1 MRMKKNIIIS
11 ILVIVVLAGYLVINK
26 LPTRTPVKLPDVKSP
41 ITELVLK
48 KGESVIL
55 IKQDKDSWK
64 LNEFEGDKNVIANMI
79 NKIKDLRVT
88 DLISD
93 KPHYER
99 YELDSAHAIRVQAK
113 CNGQIVR
120 DVYIGKKG
128 STYRHTYIRFEG
140 DPKVYLAEDTLD
152 SYFNKTV
159 DDLRNKDIVQLDIA
173 KIEQIKLW
181 YKNSTL
187 TLNKVLV
194 EKKMEKENTAKQKD
208 AQKDGKDERIEK
220 EEQWISKEYPGLT
233 INSDKVKEILYT
245 FDPLKAYSFPDIDA
259 KTITGKVAS
268 IAVTVKDDNSQNKE
282 EIILVVHKEF
292 ENSRYL
298 CTSSKSPYPFT
309 LDEWRAK
316 RVFKTI
322 NDLKR

>member
-1 MRMKKNIIIS
+1 MKKNIIIS
-11 ILVIVVLAGYLVINK
+11 IVVIVVLAGYLIINK
-26 LPTRTPVKLPDVKSP
+26 LATKTIVKLPDIKSP

-48 KGESVIL
+48 KGDGVIL
-55 IKQDKDSWK
+55 IKQEGDSWK
-64 LNEFEGDKNVIANMI
+64 VNEFEGDKNVIANMK
-79 NKIKDLRVT
+79 NKIKDLKVT

-99 YELDSAHAIRVQAK
+99 YELDSGHAIRVQAK

-173 KIEQIKLW
+173 KIEQVKLW
-181 YKNSTL
+181 YKNATL
-187 TLNKVLV
+187 TLNKTVV
-194 EKKMEKENTAKQKD
+194 EKKKEEDDKKQQDKKKD
-208 AQKDGKDERIEK
+208 VKEQAVEK
-220 EEQWISKEYPGLT
+220 EEQWVCKEYPSFKLD
-233 INSDKVKEILYT
+233 NDKVKEMLYT
-245 FDPLKAYSFPDIDA
+245 FDPLKAYSFPDVDA
-259 KTITGKVAS
+259 KKITGKVAS
-268 IAVTVKDDNSQNKE
+268 ITVTVKDDSSQNKE
-282 EIILVVHKEF
+282 EISLVIHKEF
-292 ENSRYL
+292 ENNRYL
-298 CTSSKSPYPFT
+298 CTSSKSQYPFT

-316 RVFKTI
+316 RIFKTI
-322 NDLKR
+322 NDLKK

>member
-11 ILVIVVLAGYLVINK
+11 IVVIVVLAGYLIINK
-26 LPTRTPVKLPDVKSP
+26 LATKTIVKLPDIKSP
-41 ITELVLK
+41 ITEMVLK
-48 KGESVIL
+48 KGDGVIL
-55 IKQDKDSWK
+55 IKQEGDSWK
-64 LNEFEGDKNVIANMI
+64 VNEFEGDKNVIANMT
-79 NKIKDLRVT
+79 NKIKDLKVI

-99 YELDSAHAIRVQAK
+99 YELDSGHAIRVQAK

-173 KIEQIKLW
+173 KIEQVKLW
-181 YKNSTL
+181 YKNATL
-187 TLNKVLV
+187 TLNKTVV
-194 EKKMEKENTAKQKD
+194 EKKKEEDDKKQQDKKKD
-208 AQKDGKDERIEK
+208 VKEQAVEK
-220 EEQWISKEYPGLT
+220 EEQWVCKEYPSFKLD
-233 INSDKVKEILYT
+233 NDKIKEMLYT

-268 IAVTVKDDNSQNKE
+268 ITVTVKDDSSQNKE
-282 EIILVVHKEF
+282 EISLVIHKEF
-292 ENSRYL
+292 ENNRYL
-298 CTSSKSPYPFT
+298 CTSSKSPYAFT

-316 RVFKTI
+316 RIFKTI
-322 NDLKR
+322 NDLKK

>member
-11 ILVIVVLAGYLVINK
+11 IVVIVVLAGYLIINK
-26 LPTRTPVKLPDVKSP
+26 LATKTIVKLPDIKSP

-48 KGESVIL
+48 KGDGVIL
-55 IKQDKDSWK
+55 IKQEGDSWK
-64 LNEFEGDKNVIANMI
+64 VNEFEGDKNVIANMK
-79 NKIKDLRVT
+79 NKIKDLKVT

-99 YELDSAHAIRVQAK
+99 YELDSGHAIRVQAK

-173 KIEQIKLW
+173 KIEQVKLW
-181 YKNSTL
+181 YKNATL
-187 TLNKVLV
+187 TLNKTVV
-194 EKKMEKENTAKQKD
+194 EKKKEEDDKKQQDKKKD
-208 AQKDGKDERIEK
+208 VKEQAVEK
-220 EEQWISKEYPGLT
+220 EEQWVCKEYPSFKLD
-233 INSDKVKEILYT
+233 NDKVKEMLYT
-245 FDPLKAYSFPDIDA
+245 FDPLKAYSFPDVDA
-259 KTITGKVAS
+259 KKITGKVAS
-268 IAVTVKDDNSQNKE
+268 ITVTVKDDSSQNKE
-282 EIILVVHKEF
+282 EISLVIHKEF
-292 ENSRYL
+292 ENNRYL
-298 CTSSKSPYPFT
+298 CTSSKSQYPFT

-316 RVFKTI
+316 RIFKTI
-322 NDLKR
+322 NDLKK

>member
-1 MRMKKNIIIS
+1 MLMKKNIIIS
-11 ILVIVVLAGYLVINK
+11 IVVIVVLSGYLIINK
-26 LPTRTPVKLPDVKSP
+26 LATKTIVKLPDIKGP

-48 KGESVIL
+48 KGEGVIL
-55 IKQDKDSWK
+55 IKQEGDSWK
-64 LNEFEGDKNVIANMI
+64 VNEFEGDKNVIANMT
-79 NKIKDLRVT
+79 NKIKDLKVT

-99 YELDSAHAIRVQAK
+99 YELDSGHAIRIQAK
-113 CNGQIVR
+113 SNGQIVR

-159 DDLRNKDIVQLDIA
+159 DDLRNKDIVQVDIA
-173 KIEQIKLW
+173 KIEQVKLW
-181 YKNSTL
+181 YKNSML
-187 TLNKVLV
+187 TLNKTIV
-194 EKKMEKENTAKQKD
+194 EKKKEEDTNKQKD
-208 AQKDGKDERIEK
+208 KKKDEKEEPIEK
-220 EEQWISKEYPGLT
+220 EEQWVCKEYPALK
-233 INSDKVKEILYT
+233 IDNDKVKEMLFT

-259 KTITGKVAS
+259 KTITGKVAL
-268 IAVTVKDDNSQNKE
+268 ITVTVKDDSSQNKE
-282 EIILVVHKEF
+282 EISLIVHKEF
-292 ENSRYL
+292 ENNRYL
-298 CTSSKSPYPFT
+298 CTSSKSPYAFT

-316 RVFKTI
+316 RIFKTI

>member
-1 MRMKKNIIIS
+1 MKKNIIIS
-11 ILVIVVLAGYLVINK
+11 TLVIVVLAGYLVINK
-26 LPTRTPVKLPDVKSP
+26 LLTRTIVKLPDIKSP

-48 KGESVIL
+48 KGEGVIL
-55 IKQDKDSWK
+55 IKQDKDSWMV
-64 LNEFEGDKNVIANMI
+64 NEFEGDKNVIANMI
-79 NKIKDLRVT
+79 NKIKDLMVT

-99 YELDSAHAIRVQAK
+99 YELDSGHAIRVQAK

-159 DDLRNKDIVQLDIA
+159 DDLRNKDIVQIDIA

-181 YKNSTL
+181 YKNSML

-194 EKKMEKENTAKQKD
+194 EKKKEKEDTANQKDTQKDVKQKS
-208 AQKDGKDERIEK
+208 IEK
-220 EEQWISKEYPGLT
+220 EDQWICKEYPASK
-233 INSDKVKEILYT
+233 IDNDKVKEMLYT

-259 KTITGKVAS
+259 KTITGKIAS
-268 IAVTVKDDNSQNKE
+268 ITVTVHDASSQNKE
-282 EIILVVHKEF
+282 EISLVVHKEV
-292 ENSRYL
+292 ENNRYL
-298 CTSSKSPYPFT
+298 CTSSKSLYPFT